1 MEYDY
6 IVVGAGSAG
15 CVLAARLSE
24 DPAVK
29 VLLLEA
35 GGRDSRRE
43 VRIPA
48 AFSKMFQTPVDW
60 TYFTEAEPH
69 LNDRKLF
76 WPRGKMLGGCS
87 SINAMI
93 YIRGNRKDYD
103 HWRDLGSAG
112 WGYADV
118 LPYFRKSEDQQRGP
132 SEFHGAG
139 GPLSVS
145 DHRCVNPLTEAFVAA
160 GEQSGF
166 ARNDDFNGAAQEGF
180 GKFQVTQREGRRH
193 SAADAFLRP
202 AMQRPNLKVETDVL
216 VSGILLEGRRAVGVS
231 YHQGPGSAQARAARE
246 VILAA
251 GAIGSPQLLLLSGIG
266 PAEALRRNNIPLIC
280 DLPGVGANLQDHP
293 VVPVAYECTQ
303 PVSLASAE
311 SLPNLMRFL
320 FRKNGPL
327 TSNVAEAGGFVNID
341 PACPTPDLQYHFGPA
356 FFVNHGLEPI
366 KDHGFTIGPTL
377 VRPYSTGTIRLRSGN
392 PLDAPAIVAN
402 YLADPRDMKVLVE
415 GIKLAR
421 RIAQAP
427 AFNKY
432 RGNERLPGK
441 EIQND
446 DELKAYIRKMT
457 QTLYHPV
464 GTCKMGP
471 ANDPMAVVDSEL
483 RVRGVDNLRV
493 VDASIMPTVPG
504 GNTNAPTIM
513 VAEKGADIIRG
524 NR

>member
-6 IVVGAGSAG
+6 IIVGAGSAG

-24 DPAVK
+24 DPSTR

-35 GGRDSRRE
+35 GGRDSSRD

-48 AFSKMFQTPVDW
+48 AFSKMFQTPLDW
-60 TYFTEAEPH
+60 TYFTEAESH
-69 LNDRKLF
+69 LDNRKLY

-103 HWRDLGSAG
+103 HWRGLGNAG

-118 LPYFRKSEDQQRGP
+118 LPYFKKSEDQQRGA
-132 SEFHGAG
+132 SEFHGAA

-160 GEQSGF
+160 
-166 ARNDDFNGAAQEGF
+166 ARETGYALNDDFNGATQEGF

-202 AMQRPNLKVETDVL
+202 AMQRPNLKVETSVL
-216 VSGILLEGRRAVGVS
+216 VSGILLEGRRATGVS
-231 YHQGPGSAQARAARE
+231 YQKNSGSVQARAARE
-246 VILAA
+246 VVLAA
-251 GAIGSPQLLLLSGIG
+251 GAIGSPHVLLLSGLG
-266 PAEALRRNNIPLIC
+266 PAEQLRKHSLPVVC
-280 DLPGVGANLQDHP
+280 DIPGVGANLQDHP
-293 VVPVAYECTQ
+293 VVPVVYECTQ

-311 SLPNLMRFL
+311 SLGNLMRFL
-320 FRKNGPL
+320 FFKNGPL
-327 TSNVAEAGGFVNID
+327 TSNIAEAGGFVNID

-356 FFVNHGLEPI
+356 FFVNHGLEPV
-366 KDHGFTIGPTL
+366 KDHAFTMGPTL
-377 VRPYSTGTIRLRSGN
+377 VRPYSIGTLSLKSSN
-392 PLDAPAIVAN
+392 PLDSPAITAN
-402 YLADPRDMKVLVE
+402 YLADARDMKVLVE

-427 AFNKY
+427 AFSKY
-432 RGNERLPGK
+432 RGDERLPGK
-441 EIQND
+441 NIQTD
-446 DELKAYIRKMT
+446 DDLRAYVRQNV

-471 ANDPMAVVDSEL
+471 AGDPMAVVDSEL

-513 VAEKGADIIRG
+513 VAEKGVDMIR
-524 NR
+524 R